1 MILPARYPPLGER
14 HEQDKHGL
22 GQEQPGLTIKNKQK
36 IPADRESLQE
46 YGNALTTLQ
55 VPHDPIKNV
64 MIRLQRLARA
74 ARHHPLG
81 EGYEQAGAAIDEHE
95 MGRTQPGTFTA
106 EVESPQI
113 LGSAKIKIPTH
124 KRASNQP
131 GDLYAASN
139 MGRNEMATSIIY
151 IRGRHSPPP
160 R

>member
-1 MILPARYPPLGER
+1 M
-14 HEQDKHGL
+14 
-22 GQEQPGLTIKNKQK
+22 GQEQPGVTTKNKQK
-36 IPADRESLQE
+36 NPADRESLQE
-46 YGNALTTLQ
+46 HGNTPTTLHL
-55 VPHDPIKNV
+55 PHDRMENA

-74 ARHHPLG
+74 ARHHSLG
-81 EGYEQAGAAIDEHE
+81 EGYEQAGAAIVELE
-95 MGRTQPGTFTA
+95 MGRTQPGTFTTKL
-106 EVESPQI
+106 ESPQI
-113 LGSAKIKIPTH
+113 LGSAKFKIPTR